1 MCGLFSG
8 EKEGKRMGW
17 QGSVLR
23 ENLSRGSSLSLLRIL
38 PPRNAQTGFEKPDFT
53 GHGKAQR

>member
-1 MCGLFSG
+1 MRGRFLG

-23 ENLSRGSSLSLLRIL
+23 ENLARGSSLSLLRIL
-38 PPRNAQTGFEKPDFT
+38 SPRNAQTGFEKPDFT
-53 GHGKAQR
+53 GRGEA

>member
-1 MCGLFSG
+1 MRGRFLG

-23 ENLSRGSSLSLLRIL
+23 ENLARGSSLSLLRIL
-38 PPRNAQTGFEKPDFT
+38 SPRNAHTGFEKPDFT
-53 GHGKAQR
+53 GRGEA